1 MADDAVEVERPKEKK
16 RSRRDDDDNDDI
28 IDVDVDDVDD
38 ESSSSSSWRTPRRIG
53 NSIDFPLTNLR
64 PHLLCTLCHGYY
76 RDPYTVADCL
86 HTFCR
91 SCLILFFRQGM
102 RCCPTCA
109 TRLGPDPFQTSISIH
124 NREVMPDR
132 TLQEIVHKIFPW
144 MKAQEEDEERNFY
157 LHRGIELKP
166 EYQTTFHSKQQQMAQ
181 QQTEAAGEITVRTNK
196 KNKRNN
202 DDADTHVD
210 DDDGDTNAMQSTAS
224 MDVKNDDQIDVL
236 LNTDIKPPHAYQQ
249 LPPLKN
255 ARITISS
262 RAKIGTLKKYLI
274 MKLGLKDTCCSISA
288 SKSKLV
294 SSSSSPSPTMI
305 ELTCNGETMEDE
317 LTLMFILRTKWFT
330 SNKVL
335 TLKYRL
341 LHQVKVKATAEK

>member
-1 MADDAVEVERPKEKK
+1 
-16 RSRRDDDDNDDI
+16 
-28 IDVDVDDVDD
+28 
-38 ESSSSSSWRTPRRIG
+38 
-53 NSIDFPLTNLR
+53 
-64 PHLLCTLCHGYY
+64 
-76 RDPYTVADCL
+76 
-86 HTFCR
+86 
-91 SCLILFFRQGM
+91 
-102 RCCPTCA
+102 
-109 TRLGPDPFQTSISIH
+109 
-124 NREVMPDR
+124 
-132 TLQEIVHKIFPW
+132 

-224 MDVKNDDQIDVL
+224 MAVKNDDQIDVQ
-236 LNTDIKPPHAYQQ
+236 LNPDITPPHAYQQ

-274 MKLGLKDTCCSISA
+274 MKLGLKDTCCSIAVSTKA
-288 SKSKLV
+288 VPL
-294 SSSSSPSPTMI
+294 SSSSSPTMS
-305 ELTCNGETMEDE
+305 ELTCNGETLEDE
-317 LTLMFILRTKWFT
+317 LTLTFILRTKWFT

-341 LHQVKVKATAEK
+341 LHEVEEKATAEK